1 MKKLCEDNETQYAI
15 GVETN
20 EGITMVKLL
29 GFLARTPVLWG
40 LFLLFIIMGV
50 GFYFVEQAVGGPL
63 LDMQMN
69 AEDALARLGAMSN
82 EQKHMHLLAT
92 LTLDTFYPLA
102 YGGLLAGIIW
112 RLGGSLRRFLVI
124 PALLSVLADFAE
136 NTVQAFALAGS
147 GAGSGNILAAKNIL
161 TPLKYMSIS
170 LAAIIALGLLFFALL
185 KRIRRKK
192 N

>member
-1 MKKLCEDNETQYAI
+1 MTKFLD
-15 GVETN
+15 
-20 EGITMVKLL
+20 
-29 GFLARTPVLWG
+29 FLARTPVLLG
-40 LFLLFIIMGV
+40 LFLLFIFLGG

-124 PALLSVLADFAE
+124 PALLGVIADFAE
-136 NTVQAFALAGS
+136 DTVQAFALAGS
-147 GAGSGNILAAKNIL
+147 ENMLVAKDIL
-161 TPLKYMSIS
+161 TPLKYTAIG
-170 LAAIIALGLLFFALL
+170 LATMIATVMMLQAMAQWT
-185 KRIRRKK
+185 RRKR